1 MKITQDLKYKNLI
14 IIVSIAIPVVVAI
27 LFRFRLE
34 NVKELT
40 FLPPIYAAINLY
52 TFFVLLVALWAIKNK
67 KINLHKQLMKIAIAL
82 SLVFLLMY
90 VAYHLTTDPTSFGGQ
105 GAIKFLYYFIL
116 ISHICLSVI
125 IIPMVL
131 ISYVRA
137 ISNQFANHKKIAKVT
152 LPIWLYITLTGVI
165 IYLMISPYYS

>member
-34 NVKELT
+34 NVMELT

-90 VAYHLTTDPTSFGGQ
+90 VASVSYTHLTLPT
-105 GAIKFLYYFIL
+105 IL
-116 ISHICLSVI
+116 LV
-125 IIPMVL
+125 
-131 ISYVRA
+131 
-137 ISNQFANHKKIAKVT
+137 
-152 LPIWLYITLTGVI
+152 
-165 IYLMISPYYS
+165 

>member
-1 MKITQDLKYKNLI
+1 MGFDVEPL
-14 IIVSIAIPVVVAI
+14 S
-27 LFRFRLE
+27 
-34 NVKELT
+34 

-116 ISHICLSVI
+116 ITHICLSVI

-131 ISYVRA
+131 ISFVRA

-165 IYLMISPYYS
+165 IYLMISPYYI